1 MRQYVGASNARFQQ
15 VGQRLIKT
23 CDNAIEQAT
32 WLRMASVLPL
42 EPGLRCV
49 EVYAADATSYTMEH
63 VTGHLATAE
72 PGTRVTRTL
81 YAQVDRWRRI
91 PTTTTATW
99 DSYLARLEQHCR
111 LARSGVL
118 WRALETVKA
127 EPPPPPSFN
136 HGDLTYENVLIQA
149 DTSCCLID
157 PNHSPGLY
165 QSYALD
171 YGKMLQSTHTDYH
184 ATFNSNIGINLAMND
199 ATLVTLLR
207 NGGHYH
213 GALLA
218 CLTHIIRLA
227 KYRLTE
233 IEKVEALAK
242 PLLEELACTS

>member
-1 MRQYVGASNARFQQ
+1 M
-15 VGQRLIKT
+15 
-23 CDNAIEQAT
+23 
-32 WLRMASVLPL
+32 
-42 EPGLRCV
+42 
-49 EVYAADATSYTMEH
+49 
-63 VTGHLATAE
+63 
-72 PGTRVTRTL
+72 
-81 YAQVDRWRRI
+81 
-91 PTTTTATW
+91 
-99 DSYLARLEQHCR
+99 
-111 LARSGVL
+111 
-118 WRALETVKA
+118 
-127 EPPPPPSFN
+127 
-136 HGDLTYENVLIQA
+136 LIQA

-227 KYRLTE
+227 KYHLTE